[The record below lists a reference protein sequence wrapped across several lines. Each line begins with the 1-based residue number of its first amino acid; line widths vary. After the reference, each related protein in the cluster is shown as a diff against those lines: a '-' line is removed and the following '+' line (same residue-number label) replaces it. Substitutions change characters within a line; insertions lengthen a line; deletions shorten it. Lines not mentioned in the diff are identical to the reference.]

1 MSTILTDFGA
11 GDKPLESPK
20 VGPQLEA
27 PTRPST
33 RDLTRQAADQLL
45 AQDPQLT
52 PERIT
57 VDKIYAVIQQGSRT
71 TINEELKAWRANK
84 SKPQIP
90 RELLDLW
97 RDTVEQAQAVFAQDR
112 ALLEAEV
119 FAANRHIEEL

>member
-1 MSTILTDFGA
+1 MSTILADFGA

-112 ALLEAEV
+112 ALMEASG
-119 FAANRHIEEL
+119 